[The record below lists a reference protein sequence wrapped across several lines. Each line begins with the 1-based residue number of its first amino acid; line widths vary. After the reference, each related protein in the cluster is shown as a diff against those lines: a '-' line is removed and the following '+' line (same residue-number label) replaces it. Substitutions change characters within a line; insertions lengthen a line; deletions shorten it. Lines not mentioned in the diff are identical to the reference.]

1 VTLAIVLVIAYFL
14 GAIPTSYLVVHRL
27 TGHDIRNL
35 GNGNPGMMN
44 VLDHV
49 GVSAAIA
56 VGIGDVGKGMAAV
69 TIALVTDV
77 HEAAPMLAGLVAL
90 IGHDYSIFL
99 MLDGGNGMA
108 TAVGGIAAL
117 APLAVAP
124 AIAVSLAIV
133 LVVGSRRLAG
143 IIGLLLVPALAY
155 VGNLEP
161 AAISGVVLLMTLTAL
176 KIISFEGFTQA
187 RTRID
192 H

>member
-27 TGHDIRNL
+27 TGQDIRNM

-49 GVSAAIA
+49 GTAAAIV
-56 VGIGDVGKGMAAV
+56 VGVGDVGKGMAAV

-77 HEAAPMLAGLVAL
+77 HEAAPMLAGLVAI

-124 AIAVSLAIV
+124 AVVVALAIV
-133 LVVGSRRLAG
+133 LIAGSRRLAG
-143 IIGLLLVPALAY
+143 IISLLLVPAFAY
-155 VGNLEP
+155 IGSLEP

-192 H
+192 R

>member
-27 TGHDIRNL
+27 TGQDIRNM

-49 GVSAAIA
+49 GTVAAIV

-69 TIALVTDV
+69 TIGLVTDV
-77 HEAAPMLAGLVAL
+77 HEAAPMIAGLVAI

-99 MLDGGNGMA
+99 MLNGGNGMA

-117 APLAVAP
+117 APLAVTP
-124 AIAVSLAIV
+124 AIVVALTIV
-133 LVVGSRRLAG
+133 LIAGSRRLAG
-143 IIGLLLVPALAY
+143 IISLLLVPAFAY
-155 VGNLEP
+155 IGNLEP
-161 AAISGVVLLMTLTAL
+161 AAISGVILLMTLTAL

-192 H
+192 R

>member
-1 VTLAIVLVIAYFL
+1 MTLAIVLVIAYFL

-27 TGHDIRNL
+27 TGQDIRNM

-49 GVSAAIA
+49 GTVAAIV

-69 TIALVTDV
+69 TIGLVTDV
-77 HEAAPMLAGLVAL
+77 HEAAPMIAGLVAI

-99 MLDGGNGMA
+99 MLNGGNGMA

-117 APLAVAP
+117 APLAVTP
-124 AIAVSLAIV
+124 AVVVALTIV
-133 LVVGSRRLAG
+133 LIAGSRRLAG
-143 IIGLLLVPALAY
+143 IISLLLVPAFAY
-155 VGNLEP
+155 IGNLEP
-161 AAISGVVLLMTLTAL
+161 AAISGVILLMTLTAL

-187 RTRID
+187 RTRVD
-192 H
+192 R

>member
-14 GAIPTSYLVVHRL
+14 GAIPTSYLVVHRV
-27 TGHDIRNL
+27 TGQDIRNI
-35 GNGNPGMMN
+35 GSGNPGMMN

-49 GVSAAIA
+49 GVPAAIV
-56 VGIGDVGKGMAAV
+56 VGFGDVGKGMAAV

-77 HEAAPMLAGLVAL
+77 HEAAPVLAGLVAI

-124 AIAVSLAIV
+124 AVAVSLAIV
-133 LVVGSRRLAG
+133 LIAGSRRLAG

-161 AAISGVVLLMTLTAL
+161 AAVSGVVLLMTLTAL

-192 H
+192 R

>member
-1 VTLAIVLVIAYFL
+1 MTLAIVLVIAYFL

-27 TGHDIRNL
+27 TGQDIRNM

-49 GVSAAIA
+49 GTVAAIV

-69 TIALVTDV
+69 TIGLVTDV
-77 HEAAPMLAGLVAL
+77 HEAAPMIAGLVAI

-99 MLDGGNGMA
+99 MLNGGNGMA

-117 APLAVAP
+117 APLAVTP
-124 AIAVSLAIV
+124 AIVVALTIV
-133 LVVGSRRLAG
+133 LIAGSRRLAG
-143 IIGLLLVPALAY
+143 IISLLLVPAFAY
-155 VGNLEP
+155 IGNLEP
-161 AAISGVVLLMTLTAL
+161 AAISGVILLMTLTAL

-192 H
+192 R

>member
-1 VTLAIVLVIAYFL
+1 MTLAIVLVIAYFL

-27 TGHDIRNL
+27 TGQDIRNM

-49 GVSAAIA
+49 GVPAAVV

-77 HEAAPMLAGLVAL
+77 HEAAPMLAGLVAI

-124 AIAVSLAIV
+124 AVVVALAIV
-133 LVVGSRRLAG
+133 LIAGSRRLAG
-143 IIGLLLVPALAY
+143 IIGLLLVPLLAY
-155 VGNLEP
+155 IGNLEP

-192 H
+192 R